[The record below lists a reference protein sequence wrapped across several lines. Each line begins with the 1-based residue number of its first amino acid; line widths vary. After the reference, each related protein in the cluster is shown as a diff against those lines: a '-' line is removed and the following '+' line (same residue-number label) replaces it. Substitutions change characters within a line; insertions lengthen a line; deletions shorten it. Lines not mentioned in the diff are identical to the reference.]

1 MEDKEPNIRK
11 ICKSC
16 GGSKLL
22 RDYVK
27 CKTCHQ
33 GYSPRCRH
41 CMSSDTKVTY
51 KTTTTKKQNNF
62 NDNLAMHGIG
72 KELYIEMYQ
81 FLEKIGYDLTR
92 PIAEQFAEKHNLEV
106 KKRASH
112 KLNRY
117 DPESLG
123 LI

>member
-1 MEDKEPNIRK
+1 MEDNNTENRK

-16 GGSKLL
+16 GASKLL
-22 RDYVK
+22 RDYIK
-27 CKTCHQ
+27 CKTCQ
-33 GYSPRCRH
+33 GGYTPRCRH
-41 CMSSDTKVTY
+41 CMSSNTEIFKN
-51 KTTTTKKQNNF
+51 KTVKKRESQ
-62 NDNLAMHGIG
+62 DNLSMYGIG
-72 KELYIEMYQ
+72 KDTYIEMYE
-81 FLEKIGYDLTR
+81 FFERIGYDLTR

-106 KKRASH
+106 KKRQSH